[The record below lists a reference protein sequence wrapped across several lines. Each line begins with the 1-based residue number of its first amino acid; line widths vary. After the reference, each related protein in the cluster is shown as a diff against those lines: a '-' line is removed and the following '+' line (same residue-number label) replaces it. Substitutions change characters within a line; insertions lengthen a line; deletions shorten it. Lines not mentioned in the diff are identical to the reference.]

1 MTEQKFNYELDVIDN
16 EVEVGYEGSHAGR
29 SVFSY
34 DFDQPLDSVKVA
46 SEDDAWQYALAHL
59 HDEAAFDVEVEGK
72 QLGDLAEEY
81 FGGQVEM
88 DVKSDS
94 YVEVGLPG
102 NIEDHDISSQDA
114 ADWIVTHLDEIEDK
128 YAAINNIPNR
138 EPEEEM
144 GGWIAEQTGDVV
156 INH

>member
-1 MTEQKFNYELDVIDN
+1 MTEQKFTYELDVIDN
-16 EVEVGYEGSHAGR
+16 EVEVGYEGSQAGR

-34 DFDQPLDSVKVA
+34 DFDQPLDSVTVA
-46 SEDDAWQYALAHL
+46 REEDAWQYALAHL
-59 HDEAAFDVEVEGK
+59 HDETAFDVEVEGK

-88 DVKSDS
+88 DVQSDS

-102 NIEDHDISSQDA
+102 NIEDFDISSQDA
-114 ADWIVTHLDEIEDK
+114 ADWIVTHLDEIEDT
-128 YAAINNIPNR
+128 YAEINNIPNR

-144 GGWIAEQTGDVV
+144 GDWIAEQTGHIVT
-156 INH
+156 NR

>member
-1 MTEQKFNYELDVIDN
+1 MTEQNFTYELDVIDN
-16 EVEVGYEGSHAGR
+16 EVEVGYEGSHGGR

-34 DFDQPLDSVKVA
+34 DFDQSLDSVSVA
-46 SEDDAWQYALAHL
+46 REEDAWQYSLAHL
-59 HDEAAFDVEVEGK
+59 HDEKAFDEEVEGK
-72 QLGDLAEEY
+72 QLGDLAQEY

-88 DVKSDS
+88 DVQSDS

-102 NIEDHDISSQDA
+102 NIEDDDISSQDA

-128 YAAINNIPNR
+128 YAAINNISNR

-144 GGWIAEQTGDVV
+144 GDWIAEQTGHIVT
-156 INH
+156 NR